1 MFSDASGTCMPLRS
15 PFSVWMVYRSTPFL
29 SGHFSTHACLRACLR
44 ACERASVRT
53 RLRLCA
59 CLRVWAARLISHM
72 YYFGELPRSLRA
84 DVHPSRQLF
93 LTDEDYVR

>member
-1 MFSDASGTCMPLRS
+1 M
-15 PFSVWMVYRSTPFL
+15 
-29 SGHFSTHACLRACLR
+29 
-44 ACERASVRT
+44 RASVRT

-59 CLRVWAARLISHM
+59 CLRVWLARLISHM